1 MKWSTGSGRSHE
13 GGVLMHAFLPKRIAP
28 GTIERIKGKD
38 LGVVVTDVFIC
49 LPKTGEMKEG
59 AEIGIAFTADFLP

>member
-1 MKWSTGSGRSHE
+1 
-13 GGVLMHAFLPKRIAP
+13 MHAFLPKRIAP